1 MYVTDT
7 TSFDKWKIPLH
18 YDFKIFFPLVYG
30 LCNFKGLLQYAIKSK
45 IIDFYD
51 LILRML
57 NEDMCFRA
65 VEIC

>member
-18 YDFKIFFPLVYG
+18 YDFKIFFLVFV
-30 LCNFKGLLQYAIKSK
+30 LCNFKGLSQYAIKSK

-51 LILRML
+51 LFLRIL
-57 NEDMCFRA
+57 NKDVYFRTI
-65 VEIC
+65 EIW